1 MIGSYHPEIPVY
13 HPCTALL
20 LDDDEDFLASLKAV
34 LGRDA
39 AVLGY
44 SSPGCALK
52 CLSRAQEIADDT
64 FDVFERYSSHA
75 EGAGAEVGD
84 HLLLLKSSRLRQLA
98 MSGSRFEMISVVIV
112 DQVMPATSGLEFC
125 SNIADMGVKTILLTG
140 QMSDEAT
147 IAAFNDGLID
157 RFVSKN
163 DPDALGKIKAMMGE
177 LHREYMA
184 DKLEPLTK
192 ALRVSG
198 NHSLDRFDTVELMRS
213 IHNLFPY
220 SEYYYLPNSRGF
232 LLRDIEGQEQFCLI
246 GNMREQA
253 EMGDIVE
260 DMVGTCAESEGLRQ
274 GRLVAWDFFD
284 DFGDDE
290 PWHNRLGDLVFPCR
304 QVGDLVW
311 SLIPA
316 ERLPFRT
323 NLVDPSWSS
332 YRARMQAKPIN
343 WVGGGS
349 GVS

>member
-1 MIGSYHPEIPVY
+1 MVGSYHPEIPVY

-52 CLSRAQEIADDT
+52 CLARAQAIAEDT
-64 FDVFERYSSHA
+64 FDVFERYSAHA

-84 HLLLLKSSRLRQLA
+84 HLLLLKSSRLRRLA
-98 MSGSRFEMISVVIV
+98 NSGTRFEMISVVIV
-112 DQVMPATSGLEFC
+112 DQVMPSTSGLEFC
-125 SNIADMGVKTILLTG
+125 ASIADMGVKTILLTG

-147 IAAFNDGLID
+147 IRAFNDGLID

-163 DPDALGKIKAMMGE
+163 DPDALKKIKSMMGE
-177 LHREYMA
+177 LHRDYMA

-192 ALRVSG
+192 ALRASG

-213 IHNLFPY
+213 IRSMFPY

-232 LLRDIEGQEQFCLI
+232 LLRDIDGQEQFCLL
-246 GNMREQA
+246 GSAREQS
-253 EMGDIVE
+253 EMADVVE
-260 DMVGTCAESEGLRQ
+260 DMLGPCDEAEGLRR
-274 GRLVAWDFFD
+274 GNLIAWDFFD
-284 DFGDDE
+284 DFGDGE
-290 PWHNRLGDLVFPCR
+290 PWHDRLDDLVFPCR
-304 QVGDLVW
+304 KVGDLVW

-316 ERLPFRT
+316 ERLPYRIG
-323 NLVDPSWSS
+323 LSDPSWEA

-343 WVGGGS
+343 WIGGS
-349 GVS
+349 AA